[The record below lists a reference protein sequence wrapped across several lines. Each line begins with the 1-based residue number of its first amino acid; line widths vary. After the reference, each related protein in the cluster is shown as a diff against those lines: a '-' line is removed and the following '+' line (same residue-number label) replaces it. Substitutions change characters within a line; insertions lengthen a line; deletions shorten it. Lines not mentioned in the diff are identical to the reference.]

1 MRLVVTSL
9 ESVIQIIKILRIM
22 IFLVIGSPE
31 NLEPWEEDKEKEEIE
46 GEMEKEEV
54 WMTVKR
60 VRRQD
65 IETFNNIKVTII
77 NINFVID
84 YIFSLNDYIFKKIFR
99 PNFCCPFV

>member
-9 ESVIQIIKILRIM
+9 GSVIQIIKILRIM
-22 IFLVIGSPE
+22 IFLVIASPE
-31 NLEPWEEDKEKEEIE
+31 NLEPWEEDKEIE

>member
-1 MRLVVTSL
+1 MT
-9 ESVIQIIKILRIM
+9 
-22 IFLVIGSPE
+22 FLVNGSPE
-31 NLEPWEEDKEKEEIE
+31 NLEPWDEEEDKKDKWKEEME

-99 PNFCCPFV
+99 PNFC

>member
-1 MRLVVTSL
+1 
-9 ESVIQIIKILRIM
+9 M

-31 NLEPWEEDKEKEEIE
+31 NLEPWEDEEDKKDKWKEEME

-99 PNFCCPFV
+99 PNFC

>member
-1 MRLVVTSL
+1 
-9 ESVIQIIKILRIM
+9 M

-31 NLEPWEEDKEKEEIE
+31 NLEPWEDEEDKKDKWKEEME

-99 PNFCCPFV
+99 PNSC

>member
-1 MRLVVTSL
+1 
-9 ESVIQIIKILRIM
+9 M

-31 NLEPWEEDKEKEEIE
+31 NLEPWEDEEDKKDKWKEEMEGEMEKEEME

-99 PNFCCPFV
+99 PNSC

>member
-31 NLEPWEEDKEKEEIE
+31 NLEPCEEDKEIE

-99 PNFCCPFV
+99 PNFCCPLV

>member
-1 MRLVVTSL
+1 MT
-9 ESVIQIIKILRIM
+9 
-22 IFLVIGSPE
+22 FLVIGSPE
-31 NLEPWEEDKEKEEIE
+31 NLEPWEDEEDKKDKWKEEME

-99 PNFCCPFV
+99 PNSC

>member
-22 IFLVIGSPE
+22 IFLVIASPE
-31 NLEPWEEDKEKEEIE
+31 NLEPWEEDKEIE

-99 PNFCCPFV
+99 PNLCCPFV